1 MAKNRIA
8 YYTQE
13 GRIQSANI
21 NFDNYSNSFSNLN
34 ALTNV
39 FEKDVAVAGTEG
51 SKLLGLKI
59 NDFISNISGTISTSG
74 TSAGFYFS
82 LKYVSAASSS
92 GAILAENTILRSIY
106 FDSDSAIDA
115 LKSLVADWDELL
127 LAQTDMKGNKYIN
140 LAPGSKLV
148 ISCDVVTLSTIV
160 TATNYIL
167 GKLDDSD
174 PRSIKIISYLE
185 DY

>member
-1 MAKNRIA
+1 MAKNKIA

-21 NFDNYSNSFSNLN
+21 NFDNYSNTFTNLN
-34 ALTNV
+34 TLTNV
-39 FEKDVAVAGTEG
+39 FEKDIAVAGIEG

-59 NDFISNISGTISTSG
+59 NDFISNISGTITTSG
-74 TSAGFYFS
+74 TIAGFYFT
-82 LKYVSAASSS
+82 LKYVSTFSSNN
-92 GAILAENTILRSIY
+92 ILPENTILRSIY
-106 FDSDSAIDA
+106 FDGDSAIDA
-115 LKSLVADWDELL
+115 LKSLVADWDELV
-127 LAQTDMKGNKYIN
+127 LAQIDMKGNKYIN
-140 LAPGSKLV
+140 LHPGSKLV
-148 ISCDVVTLSTIV
+148 ISCDVVTLNTLV

-167 GKLDDSD
+167 GKINDSD

>member
-21 NFDNYSNSFSNLN
+21 NFDNYSNTFSNLN

-39 FEKDVAVAGTEG
+39 FEKDIAVAGIEG
-51 SKLLGLKI
+51 SKLLGIKL
-59 NDFISNISGTISTSG
+59 NDFIQNISGTISTSG
-74 TSAGFYFS
+74 NVAGFYFS
-82 LKYVSAASSS
+82 LKYVNASTVN
-92 GAILAENTILRSIY
+92 GLLPENTILRSIY

-115 LKSLVADWDELL
+115 LKSLVADWDELV

-140 LAPGSKLV
+140 LSPGSKLV
-148 ISCDVVTLSTIV
+148 ISCDVVTLNTIV
-160 TATNYIL
+160 TATSYIL
-167 GKLDDSD
+167 GKLNDSD